1 MSIALSKPTLWYDAG
16 MPIDFDN
23 SSQDTQLRIARE
35 REEEDLANMLSSKY
49 GLSYLDLGG
58 LPIDNEALGL
68 IPEAEAKEAEAIAF
82 RKDGKTI
89 SVALRNPSNP
99 ALPKIFSKIE
109 EAGYALDKYLVS
121 TKSLSKGLALYSE
134 LGSSSAVARG
144 QFDITAEELL
154 RLEGSLKSV
163 SALRALL
170 LETVGGE
177 GTGKISKLLEEI
189 LAGAVALK
197 ASDIHL
203 EPSETGAKLRLRM
216 DGLLTDICEFGP
228 APYRFISSRIKILAG
243 LKLNVLNRA
252 QDGRF
257 SFSFGDRDIEL
268 RVSSIPDNY
277 GESFVLRLLDS
288 RTVNVSFDNLG
299 LYPKLAKRLEM
310 EIARPNG
317 MLLTT
322 GPTGSG
328 KTTTLY
334 AFLKKVH
341 TPDIKIITIEDP
353 VEYHLGGI
361 VQTQANG
368 KDYTFST
375 GLRAI
380 VRQDPDIIM
389 VGEIRDGETAEIAI
403 QAALTGHFVI
413 STLHTNSAAGTFP
426 RMVDLGIDPK
436 EFGSAVTVTMGQRL
450 IRTLNPETKRMRKT
464 TDEEKKLLERIF
476 ADVTDSELRPTSFE
490 EIGEAVPQSAE
501 DTGYKGR
508 TGVREAIFMDDELAT
523 FLRDNPTAS
532 EIEKHTRRQGY
543 LTMAQ
548 DGAWKA
554 LRGETTLEEVL
565 RMVDIPREE

>member
-1 MSIALSKPTLWYDAG
+1 MSS
-16 MPIDFDN
+16 DFDT
-23 SSQDTQLRIARE
+23 SSQENQLRIARE
-35 REEEDLANMLSSKY
+35 REEEDLASVLSSKY
-49 GLSYLDLGG
+49 GLAYVDLSP
-58 LPIDNEALGL
+58 LPIDTEALGL
-68 IPEAEAKEAEAIAF
+68 ISEESAKEAEAIAF
-82 RKDGKTI
+82 RKEGKTI
-89 SVALRNPSNP
+89 SVALRNPSNSS
-99 ALPKIFSKIE
+99 LPSIFSKIE
-109 EAGYALDKYLVS
+109 DAGYTVDKYLVS
-121 TKSLSKGLALYSE
+121 SKSLAKGLALYKE

-144 QFDITAEELL
+144 QFDITSDELV
-154 RLEGSLKSV
+154 RLESSLKSV
-163 SALRALL
+163 SSLRALL
-170 LETVGGE
+170 VETSQGG
-177 GTGKISKLLEEI
+177 GTGKISRLLEEI

-203 EPSETGAKLRLRM
+203 EPSEAGAKLRLRM

-228 APYRFISSRIKILAG
+228 APYHFISSRIKILAG
-243 LKLNVLNRA
+243 LKLNVANRA

-268 RVSSIPDNY
+268 RVSSIPDSY

-288 RTVNVSFDNLG
+288 RAVNVSFDNLG

-341 TPDIKIITIEDP
+341 TPEIKIITIEDP
-353 VEYHLGGI
+353 IEYHLSGI
-361 VQTQANG
+361 VQTQVNAKG
-368 KDYTFST
+368 GGHEKDSHASTDYTFAS

-426 RMVDLGIDPK
+426 RLVDLGIDPK
-436 EFGSAVTVTMGQRL
+436 EFGSAITVAMGQRL

-476 ADVTDSELRPTSFE
+476 RDITDPELRPTSFE
-490 EIGEAVPQSAE
+490 EVGEAVPGGPE

-508 TGVREAIFMDDELAT
+508 TGVREAVFMDDELAA

-532 EIEKHTRRQGY
+532 EIEKSTRRQGF

-565 RMVDIPREE
+565 RMVDTPHE

>member
-1 MSIALSKPTLWYDAG
+1 MST
-16 MPIDFDN
+16 DFDT
-23 SSQDTQLRIARE
+23 SSQEEQLRLARE
-35 REEEDLANMLSSKY
+35 REEEDLVSILSTKY
-49 GLSYLDLGG
+49 NLEYIDLAG

-68 IPEAEAKEAEAIAF
+68 VSEAVAKEAEAIPF
-82 RKDGKTI
+82 RKDGKVV
-89 SVALRNPSNP
+89 SVALRNPSNSNLP
-99 ALPKIFSKIE
+99 AFFSKIE
-109 EAGYALDKYLVS
+109 DAGYSIDKYLVS
-121 TKSLSKGLALYSE
+121 TRSLSKGLATYKE
-134 LGSSSAVARG
+134 LGTSSAVARG
-144 QFDITAEELL
+144 QFDISSNDLL
-154 RLEGSLKSV
+154 QLGESLKSV
-163 SALRALL
+163 SSFRALL
-170 LETVGGE
+170 IQTAGGD
-177 GTGKISKLLEEI
+177 GSGKISKLLEQI

-203 EPSETGAKLRLRM
+203 EPSETGAKLRLRL

-243 LKLNVLNRA
+243 LKLNVHNRA

-288 RTVNVSFDNLG
+288 AAINVSFDNLG
-299 LYPKLAKRLEM
+299 LYPKLAKRLEI

-353 VEYHLGGI
+353 VEYHLAGI

-380 VRQDPDIIM
+380 VRQDPDVIM

-426 RMVDLGIDPK
+426 RMVDLGVDPK
-436 EFGSAVTVTMGQRL
+436 EFGSAVTVTLGQRL

-464 TDEEKKLLERIF
+464 TDEEKALLERIF
-476 ADVTDSELRPTSFE
+476 ADLTDPELRPTSFE
-490 EIGEAVPQSAE
+490 EIGEAVPQGPE

-565 RMVDIPREE
+565 RMVDVPR

>member
-1 MSIALSKPTLWYDAG
+1 MPT
-16 MPIDFDN
+16 DFDSGAEN
-23 SSQDTQLRIARE
+23 DRLRLARE
-35 REEEDLANMLSSKY
+35 HEEEDVVSMLSSKY
-49 GLSYLDLGG
+49 GLSYVDLSG
-58 LPIDNEALGL
+58 LPINTEALGL
-68 IPEAEAKEAEAIAF
+68 IPEKEAREAETVAF
-82 RKDGKTI
+82 KKEGKHLFVG
-89 SVALRNPSNP
+89 SKNPNND
-99 ALPKIFSKIE
+99 ALPTLLARLE
-109 EAGYALDKYLVS
+109 GAGHVLERYLIS
-121 TKSLSKGLALYSE
+121 GKSLAQTLARYAE
-134 LGSSSAVARG
+134 LGSSAPVTRG
-144 QFDITAEELL
+144 EFAITQDELV
-154 RLEGSLKSV
+154 RLESSLTTI
-163 SALRALL
+163 AAFRALL
-170 LETVGGE
+170 TETTSGE
-177 GTGKISKLLEEI
+177 STARISRLLEEV

-203 EPSETGAKLRLRM
+203 EPSEMGARLRLRL
-216 DGLLTDICEFGP
+216 DGMLTDICTFGP

-243 LKLNVLNRA
+243 LKLNVHNRA

-257 SFSFGDRDIEL
+257 SFSFGTRDIEL

-277 GESFVLRLLDS
+277 GESFVLRLLDAAA
-288 RTVNVSFDNLG
+288 VNVSFDNLG
-299 LYPKLAKRLEM
+299 LYPKLAKRLET

-334 AFLKKVH
+334 AFLKKIH

-353 VEYHLGGI
+353 VEYHLDGI

-368 KDYTFST
+368 KDYTFAT

-380 VRQDPDIIM
+380 VRQDPDVIM
-389 VGEIRDGETAEIAI
+389 VGEIRDGETAAIAI

-426 RMVDLGIDPK
+426 RMVDLGVDPK
-436 EFGSAVTVTMGQRL
+436 EFGSAVTVVMGQRL
-450 IRTLNPETKRMRKT
+450 VRTLNQTTRRMRKT

-476 ADVTDSELRPTSFE
+476 AELTDPELRPTSFE
-490 EIGEAVPQSAE
+490 EVGEAVPQGE
-501 DTGYKGR
+501 NDTGYKGR
-508 TGVREAIFMDDELAT
+508 TGVREAIFMDAELAT
-523 FLRDNPTAS
+523 FLRDNPTAQ

-565 RMVDIPREE
+565 RMVDVPRD